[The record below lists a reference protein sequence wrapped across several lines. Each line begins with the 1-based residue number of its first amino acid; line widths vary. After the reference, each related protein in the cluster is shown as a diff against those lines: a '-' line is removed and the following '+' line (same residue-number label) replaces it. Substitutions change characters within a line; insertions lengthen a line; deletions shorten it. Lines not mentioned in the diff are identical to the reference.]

1 MKFLT
6 PTHHP
11 VFVHWD
17 STESTELVVNVVL
30 VLFIIQPLSSVK
42 EFVNLMKFSMERI
55 VFVLIPSTELMGHV
69 LNAH

>member
-30 VLFIIQPLSSVK
+30 ELFIIQPLSSVK
-42 EFVNLMKFSMERI
+42 EFVNLMKFSMEQI
-55 VFVLIPSTELMGHV
+55 VFVLIPSTELMEHV

>member
-1 MKFLT
+1 M
-6 PTHHP
+6 
-11 VFVHWD
+11 FVHWD

-30 VLFIIQPLSSVK
+30 ELFIIQPLSPVK

-55 VFVLIPSTELMGHV
+55 VFVLIPSTELMEHV

>member
-1 MKFLT
+1 M
-6 PTHHP
+6 
-11 VFVHWD
+11 FVHWD

-30 VLFIIQPLSSVK
+30 ELFIIQPLSSVK

-55 VFVLIPSTELMGHV
+55 VFVLIPSTELMEHV